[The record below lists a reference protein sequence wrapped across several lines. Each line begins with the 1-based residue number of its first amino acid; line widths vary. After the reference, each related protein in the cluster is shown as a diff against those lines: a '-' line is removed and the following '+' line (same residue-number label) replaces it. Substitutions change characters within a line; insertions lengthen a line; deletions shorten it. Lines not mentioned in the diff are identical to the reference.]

1 MIKRISLILVT
12 VLLTAVLCSCGGNI
26 KHAKKEIG
34 PSGIYTPEEIESA
47 MDVAM
52 DYFDK
57 EFEGCTLL
65 EIYYDEAKSYDAA
78 GEYEERWNAQVII
91 LYSSF
96 DVDSGGGDGSFNPN
110 STYNGWSW
118 ILSRTDNG
126 EWTLRDWGY

>member
-1 MIKRISLILVT
+1 MIKKSSLILVM

-26 KHAKKEIG
+26 KHAKKVVG
-34 PSGIYTPEEIESA
+34 TSVIYTPEEIESA

-65 EIYYDEAKSYDAA
+65 EISYDEAQSSDAA
-78 GEYEERWNAQVII
+78 DEYEERWNTQVIV

-96 DVDSGGGDGSFNPN
+96 DVDSNGGDGSFNPN
-110 STYNGWSW
+110 STYRGWNW
-118 ILSRTDNG
+118 ILSRSDNG
-126 EWTLRDWGY
+126 EWILRDWGY

>member
-1 MIKRISLILVT
+1 MIKKLSLILVIA
-12 VLLTAVLCSCGGNI
+12 LLTAVLCSCGGNI

-34 PSGIYTPEEIESA
+34 PSVIYTPEEIERA

-65 EIYYDEAKSYDAA
+65 EIYYDEAKSSDVAD
-78 GEYEERWNAQVII
+78 EYEDRWDSQVIV

-96 DVDSGGGDGSFNPN
+96 DVDSNGGDGSFNAN
-110 STYNGWSW
+110 STYYGWNW
-118 ILSRTDNG
+118 ILSRTDNE